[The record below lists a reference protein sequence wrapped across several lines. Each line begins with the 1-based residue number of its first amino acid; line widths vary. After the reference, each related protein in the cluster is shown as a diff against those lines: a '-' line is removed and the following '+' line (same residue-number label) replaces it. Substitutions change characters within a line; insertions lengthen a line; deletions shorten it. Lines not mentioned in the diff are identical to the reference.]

1 MRARM
6 VLGSLSFVLLGF
18 GVAFSQALAEGAL
31 LHSGSAA
38 ATAKAGTTLGN
49 ALSKATSNLGH
60 QIETVTETGA
70 TRSTIQQVPETP
82 SRSRAAAASKPGAS
96 SGGFQITSIQGA
108 HRVANADTR
117 PRSSPTAAVPASD
130 ANGNSPPA
138 PQKSVIN
145 LKFPSE

>member
-1 MRARM
+1 MRVRM

-18 GVAFSQALAEGAL
+18 GVAFPQALAEGAL

-49 ALSKATSNLGH
+49 ALSKATGNLGH
-60 QIETVTETGA
+60 QVETVTETGA
-70 TRSTIQQVPETP
+70 TRSRIQQVPP
-82 SRSRAAAASKPGAS
+82 AQSRSRAAASKAATS
-96 SGGFQITSIQGA
+96 SGSFQITSIQGA
-108 HRVANADTR
+108 HTVDTR

-130 ANGNSPPA
+130 GHGNSPQA

-145 LKFPSE
+145 LKFPQ